1 MGDWKVPADLKYAES
16 DEWFRVDGDVVTIG
30 ITDYAQDQL
39 NDIVYVEFK
48 EVGDSISAGDSF
60 GEVESVKAASEL
72 YSVVG
77 GEVSEVN
84 EDLEDSPE
92 TVNADPYGA
101 GWMVKINASDVSGLD
116 NLMDSAAY
124 AKYCE
129 DR

>member
-1 MGDWKVPADLKYAES
+1 MTTRSADSLS
-16 DEWFRVDGDVVTIG
+16 LRI
-30 ITDYAQDQL
+30 I
-39 NDIVYVEFK
+39 
-48 EVGDSISAGDSF
+48 
-60 GEVESVKAASEL
+60 
-72 YSVVG
+72 
-77 GEVSEVN
+77 
-84 EDLEDSPE
+84 LEDSPE